1 MGMFDNI
8 RDKISGLVDGHG
20 DKVGEGLDKA
30 GELADEKT
38 DGKFG
43 DQIDGGVQQAKDGL
57 DGLDGK
63 DDDIR

>member
-1 MGMFDNI
+1 MGIFDNI
-8 RDKISGLVDGHG
+8 RDKVSGLIDGHG
-20 DKVGEGLDKA
+20 DKVGQGLDKA

-38 DGKFG
+38 GGKFG

-63 DDDIR
+63 DDDIS